1 MCLKIMPNGIKR
13 SFLPISILFL
23 LCGTS
28 LGFKANSAGTNGADI
43 YCFMRNGG
51 NNHEPS
57 WQAAYQF
64 IKNKKQGLFKTSPKQ
79 AASFIVEEVVQ
90 DPNKYEDCI
99 SYLGDLYTGD
109 TTSLQLSD
117 DELENDNQ
125 SNIENT
131 EKSPKGKYIDRYSY

>member
-1 MCLKIMPNGIKR
+1 MVKAIKI
-13 SFLPISILFL
+13 SFFPISIIGAVFGSTLVVQ
-23 LCGTS
+23 TH
-28 LGFKANSAGTNGADI
+28 AGITNGADI

-90 DPNKYEDCI
+90 DPVKYSDCI
-99 SYLGDLYTGD
+99 NYLGDLYTGD
-109 TTSLQLSD
+109 STPLDVEDKISTQD
-117 DELENDNQ
+117 KPPEI
-125 SNIENT
+125 IENID
-131 EKSPKGKYIDRYSY
+131 ESPTKGGYTDRYNF